1 MGSQSKY
8 REVIRWVKENIA
20 DGTLRYGDRMPSENE
35 LSERFGLSRQTIR
48 HATGELVNEGVI
60 TRVQGSGTY
69 IGGNYAPARKE
80 RYMNIAVVSTFYESY
95 IFPPILKGIEKEL
108 SRKGY
113 TMQVSFTDNRVTNEE
128 KILRG
133 LLEKDNIDGL
143 IIEPSKGAL
152 PNPNI
157 RYYKELMERHVPIL
171 FFNAAYRELNLPCV
185 RIDDRDTFRQAT
197 EVLIEAGHRQIGAIL
212 KLDDMQGHLRYA
224 GFTDAILKAGIH
236 YDPSHIVWQDTEAVN
251 HPEKMADYLFQRL
264 AGCTAVVCYNDQV
277 AMDFINLAYQRGI
290 RVPEDISVVGV
301 DDSNLASICRVPFTS
316 FPHPKMA
323 LGVKAAD
330 NMMKMIDNPD
340 FDGNFIFRTEPV
352 RRESVMRLE
361 I

>member
-1 MGSQSKY
+1 MGSQPKY
-8 REVIRWVKENIA
+8 QEVIHWVKENIA
-20 DGTLRYGDRMPSENE
+20 NGTLHYGDRMPSENE
-35 LSERFGLSRQTIR
+35 LSEKFGLSRQTIR

-69 IGGNYAPARKE
+69 IGGDYAPARQE

-95 IFPPILKGIEKEL
+95 IFPPTLKGIEKEL
-108 SRKGY
+108 SHQGY
-113 TMQVSFTDNRVTNEE
+113 TMQVSFTDNKVMNEG
-128 KILRG
+128 KILRS

-143 IIEPSKGAL
+143 IIEPSKSAL

-157 RYYKELMERHVPIL
+157 PYYRELMERHVPIL
-171 FFNAAYRELNLPCV
+171 FFNASYRELNLPCV
-185 RIDDRDTFRQAT
+185 RINDRDTFRQAT
-197 EVLIEAGHRQIGAIL
+197 ELLIENGHRQIGAVL
-212 KLDDMQGHLRYA
+212 KLDDMQGLLRYA
-224 GFTDAILKAGIH
+224 GFMDAVLNAGIH
-236 YDPSHIVWQDTEAVN
+236 CDSSHIIWQDTVAMQ
-251 HPEKMADYLFQRL
+251 HPEEMADYLFQRL

-290 RVPEDISVVGV
+290 RVPEDISVIGV

-323 LGVKAAD
+323 LGAKAAD

-340 FDGNFIFRTEPV
+340 FDGNFIFRTKP
-352 RRESVMRLE
+352 VMRQSVKRLNS
-361 I
+361 